1 MDSVAAD
8 SFIDSGQGE
17 PPDTDRNDLERDPL
31 AQAVTA
37 TASLYTA
44 SGVPRRSLDFVRA
57 KVAALRRENE
67 ELLDRVEELE
77 STLRIVQT
85 VVARAAGLDERAVK
99 REVPELQVDAS
110 FLSIDHLPRCS
121 VSGKS
126 WPWSVDAQSWAI
138 TAATNG
144 EGDEGGWTVEQ
155 ARKMKEVTLLLMQA
169 KQAKEEALNFTKA
182 GKGQLYEK
190 VRSLK
195 AQLARERE
203 EKLMMK
209 QRLGKVFAQAAEIR
223 KANKDMRERMAGE
236 RAQWQRLVRRLKE
249 SHMENMQQLRQEIG
263 EQSVHAVERVRQLN
277 QFGERVM
284 SELTELQ
291 EHLALVRQGDS
302 VSELAPLVRHKET
315 KEGSSLPPLTSPS
328 KA

>member
-1 MDSVAAD
+1 
-8 SFIDSGQGE
+8 
-17 PPDTDRNDLERDPL
+17 
-31 AQAVTA
+31 
-37 TASLYTA
+37 
-44 SGVPRRSLDFVRA
+44 

-85 VVARAAGLDERAVK
+85 
-99 REVPELQVDAS
+99 
-110 FLSIDHLPRCS
+110 
-121 VSGKS
+121 
-126 WPWSVDAQSWAI
+126 AQSWAI
-138 TAATNG
+138 AAATNG

-209 QRLGKVFAQAAEIR
+209 QRLGKVFAQAADIR
-223 KANKDMRERMAGE
+223 KANKEMKERMAGE

-249 SHMENMQQLRQEIG
+249 SHME
-263 EQSVHAVERVRQLN
+263 
-277 QFGERVM
+277 
-284 SELTELQ
+284 
-291 EHLALVRQGDS
+291 
-302 VSELAPLVRHKET
+302 
-315 KEGSSLPPLTSPS
+315 
-328 KA
+328 

>member
-1 MDSVAAD
+1 MDSVTAD
-8 SFIDSGQGE
+8 SCIDSGQGE
-17 PPDTDRNDLERDPL
+17 PPDTDRNDLEGDPL
-31 AQAVTA
+31 AQAVAA
-37 TASLYTA
+37 TASLRKPSSVVLLPPRYTA
-44 SGVPRRSLDFVRA
+44 SGVPHRSLDFVRA

-67 ELLDRVEELE
+67 ELLDKVEELE

-85 VVARAAGLDERAVK
+85 
-99 REVPELQVDAS
+99 
-110 FLSIDHLPRCS
+110 
-121 VSGKS
+121 
-126 WPWSVDAQSWAI
+126 AQSWAI

-195 AQLARERE
+195 AQLVRERE

-209 QRLGKVFAQAAEIR
+209 QRLGKVFAQAADIR
-223 KANKDMRERMAGE
+223 KANKEMKERMAGE

-277 QFGERVM
+277 QVKRKVLRSILGYYIFQFGERVM

-291 EHLALVRQGDS
+291 EHLALVRRPSSAFLTLQLRYGRATLS
-302 VSELAPLVRHKET
+302 VS
-315 KEGSSLPPLTSPS
+315 
-328 KA
+328 

>member
-1 MDSVAAD
+1 MDSVTVD

-17 PPDTDRNDLERDPL
+17 PPDTDRNDLEGDPL
-31 AQAVTA
+31 AQAVAAT

-44 SGVPRRSLDFVRA
+44 SGVPHRSLDFVRA

-85 VVARAAGLDERAVK
+85 
-99 REVPELQVDAS
+99 
-110 FLSIDHLPRCS
+110 
-121 VSGKS
+121 
-126 WPWSVDAQSWAI
+126 AQSWAI
-138 TAATNG
+138 AAATNG

-209 QRLGKVFAQAAEIR
+209 QRLGKVFAQAADIR
-223 KANKDMRERMAGE
+223 KANKEMKERMAGE

-277 QFGERVM
+277 QVERKVLRSILGYYIFQFGERVM

-291 EHLALVRQGDS
+291 EHLALVRRPSSAFLTLQLRYG
-302 VSELAPLVRHKET
+302 RET
-315 KEGSSLPPLTSPS
+315 P
-328 KA
+328 